1 MNKFVS
7 ICVATRNEAG
17 RKEVTIEYAPSLWRW
32 LTRQPKKVTFE
43 QIGEVWWDKASSTAA
58 TAGEVI
64 DINQAVLEVELNT
77 VEHSLAYLQRISE
90 FWSVK

>member
-7 ICVATRNEAG
+7 ISVATRNEAG

-43 QIGEVWWDKASSTAA
+43 QIGDVWWNKASSTAA

-64 DINQAVLEVELNT
+64 DINQAVLEVESNT
-77 VEHSLAYLQRISE
+77 AGHSLAYLKRISDL
-90 FWSVK
+90 WNVK